1 LKNETFVRTF
11 YGEDALHAVDVS
23 TFYAEEF
30 ADPLVEFFTVEVTGV
45 TDANGG
51 DSFVVCVGGV
61 EILLPGGARG
71 LAHDVNMERVFAA
84 GFEDEV
90 ETGLFDLKHEL
101 SVALAEEKTLERSAR
116 NEGIALFEAGFP
128 ISENVDSGVA
138 RDRDGG
144 LGFGGSQ
151 VAVDG

>member
-1 LKNETFVRTF
+1 
-11 YGEDALHAVDVS
+11 
-23 TFYAEEF
+23 
-30 ADPLVEFFTVEVTGV
+30 
-45 TDANGG
+45 
-51 DSFVVCVGGV
+51 
-61 EILLPGGARG
+61 
-71 LAHDVNMERVFAA
+71 MERVFAA

-144 LGFGGSQ
+144 LGFGGIQ